1 LLSIDKKEGHMD
13 GISPDM
19 LTGKVA
25 WITAS
30 SRGIGRAIAQRLA
43 CCGASIAVHSRT
55 DETAAEFGEA
65 PSTQFVAQE
74 IREIGVPVTTVF
86 ADLSD
91 VSQVR
96 RAANQIEKTLGP
108 IDILVNN
115 AGGDIGS
122 GGRPDPND
130 ALFISNH
137 DMNAVIARNLLSTIF
152 CCQAVVPEM
161 IKRRKGRL
169 INIGSIDAFLG
180 QTEGSIYASA
190 KAAQAHYTR
199 CLAAQLREH
208 GITANMVAP
217 GGTLSGRFIATGQAQ
232 PSLIDAMENG
242 TLKRYARPDEI
253 ACAVQFFVSPLAGF
267 VSGQVLRVDGA
278 SQLSPA

>member
-1 LLSIDKKEGHMD
+1 MK

-19 LTGKVA
+19 LKGKVA
-25 WITAS
+25 WVTAS
-30 SRGIGRAIAQRLA
+30 SRGIGRAIAKRLA
-43 CCGASIAVHSRT
+43 CCGSSIAVHSRSDT
-55 DETAAEFGEA
+55 TASEFGEA
-65 PSTQFVAQE
+65 PSTNYVTEE
-74 IREIGVPVTTVF
+74 IGEIGVPVTTIF
-86 ADLSD
+86 ADLSNL
-91 VSQVR
+91 SEVR
-96 RAANQIEKTLGP
+96 KAAERIEKKLGP

-122 GGRPDPND
+122 SGRPNPND
-130 ALFISNH
+130 AIYISER
-137 DMNAVIARNLLSTIF
+137 DMSAVIARNLLSTIF
-152 CCQAVVPEM
+152 CCQIVVPEM
-161 IKRRKGRL
+161 IKRKNGRI
-169 INIGSIDAFLG
+169 INIGSVDAFLG
-180 QTEGSIYASA
+180 QTEGTIYATA

-217 GGTLSGRFIATGQAQ
+217 GGTLSGRFVATGQAR
-232 PSLIDAMENG
+232 PELIDAMETG

-253 ACAVQFFVSPLAGF
+253 ACAVQFFVSPLADF

>member
-1 LLSIDKKEGHMD
+1 ME
-13 GISPDM
+13 GISTDM
-19 LTGKVA
+19 LKGKVA

-30 SRGIGRAIAQRLA
+30 SRGIGRAIAKRLA
-43 CCGASIAVHSRT
+43 CCGASVVVHSRT
-55 DETAAEFGEA
+55 DRTAAEFGEA
-65 PSTQFVAQE
+65 PSTNYVAE
-74 IREIGVPVTTVF
+74 EMKEAGVPVITVF

-91 VSQVR
+91 LSQVR
-96 RAANQIEKTLGP
+96 VAKERIEKTLGP

-130 ALFISNH
+130 ALFISE
-137 DMNAVIARNLLSTIF
+137 DDINAVIARNLLSTIH
-152 CCQAVVPEM
+152 CCQAVVPGM
-161 IKRRKGRL
+161 IKRKKGRI
-169 INIGSIDAFLG
+169 INIVSTDAYLG
-180 QTEGSIYASA
+180 QAEGSIYASA
-190 KAAQAHYTR
+190 KAGQAHYTR
-199 CLAAQLREH
+199 CLAAQLREY

-217 GGTLSGRFIATGQAQ
+217 GGTLTGRFIATGQAD
-232 PSLIDAMENG
+232 PSLVDAMETV

-253 ACAVQFFVSPLAGF
+253 ACAVQFFVSPLADF